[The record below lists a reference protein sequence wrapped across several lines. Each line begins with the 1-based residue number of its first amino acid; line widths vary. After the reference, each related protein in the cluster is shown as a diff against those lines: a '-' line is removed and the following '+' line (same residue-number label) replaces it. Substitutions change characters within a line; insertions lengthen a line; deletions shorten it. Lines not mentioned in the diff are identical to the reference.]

1 VGQGEYIF
9 KHDKRVTDF
18 YIQSTNYIL
27 NKLNL
32 KKIMVPLDGSK
43 NSIRGL
49 EHAISLA
56 KLAGASIVGTH
67 VSYVP
72 GNLANPRQG
81 FINQE
86 LVKEAKRYL
95 DTAKKQCDENNIR
108 FTSEIIPGIPSTGIV
123 KFAHNAKNKINL
135 IVMGTRGLSSAK
147 EAFLG
152 SVSNHVVH
160 KSKVP
165 VLLIN

>member
-1 VGQGEYIF
+1 M
-9 KHDKRVTDF
+9 
-18 YIQSTNYIL
+18 
-27 NKLNL
+27 NKMNL
-32 KKIMVPLDGSK
+32 KKILVPLDGSE

-56 KLAGASIVGTH
+56 KLADASIVGTH

-86 LVKEAKRYL
+86 LVKEAKGYL
-95 DTAKKQCDENNIR
+95 DTAKKQCDENNIE
-108 FTSEIIPGIPSTGIV
+108 FTSEIISGTPSTGIV
-123 KFAHNAKNKINL
+123 EFAHNANNKINL
-135 IVMGTRGLSSAK
+135 IVIGTRGLTSAK

-152 SVSNHVVH
+152 SVSHHVVH

-165 VLLIN
+165 VLLVN

>member
-1 VGQGEYIF
+1 MMRKLVLSFMYYMQSIF
-9 KHDKRVTDF
+9 M
-18 YIQSTNYIL
+18 
-27 NKLNL
+27 NKMNL
-32 KKIMVPLDGSK
+32 KKILVPLDGSK

-56 KLAGASIVGTH
+56 KLADASIVGTH

-86 LVKEAKRYL
+86 LVKEAKDYL
-95 DTAKKQCDENNIR
+95 DTAKKQCDESNIE

-123 KFAHNAKNKINL
+123 NFAHDVKNKINL

-160 KSKVP
+160 KSNVP
-165 VLLIN
+165 VLLVK

>member
-1 VGQGEYIF
+1 MY
-9 KHDKRVTDF
+9 
-18 YIQSTNYIL
+18 YMQSIPM
-27 NKLNL
+27 NKMNL
-32 KKIMVPLDGSK
+32 KKILVPLDGSE

-56 KLAGASIVGTH
+56 KLADASIVGTH

-86 LVKEAKRYL
+86 LVKEAKDYL
-95 DTAKKQCDENNIR
+95 DTAKKQCDESNIE

-123 KFAHNAKNKINL
+123 NFAHDVKNKINL

-147 EAFLG
+147 ETFLG

-160 KSKVP
+160 KSNVP
-165 VLLIN
+165 VLLVK

>member
-1 VGQGEYIF
+1 MY
-9 KHDKRVTDF
+9 
-18 YIQSTNYIL
+18 YMQSVPM
-27 NKLNL
+27 NKMNL
-32 KKIMVPLDGSK
+32 KKILVPLDGSK

-56 KLAGASIVGTH
+56 KLADASIVGTH

-86 LVKEAKRYL
+86 LVKEAKNYL
-95 DTAKKQCDENNIR
+95 DTAKKQCDESNIE

-123 KFAHNAKNKINL
+123 NFAHDVKNKINL

-152 SVSNHVVH
+152 SVSNHGVH
-160 KSKVP
+160 KSNVP
-165 VLLIN
+165 VLLVK

>member
-1 VGQGEYIF
+1 MIKLVLSFMY
-9 KHDKRVTDF
+9 
-18 YIQSTNYIL
+18 YMQSIPM
-27 NKLNL
+27 NKMNL
-32 KKIMVPLDGSK
+32 KKILVPLDGSK

-56 KLAGASIVGTH
+56 KLADASIVGTH

-86 LVKEAKRYL
+86 LVKEAKDYL
-95 DTAKKQCDENNIR
+95 DTAKKQCDESNIE

-123 KFAHNAKNKINL
+123 NFAHDVKNKINL

-147 EAFLG
+147 ETFLG

-160 KSKVP
+160 KSNIP
-165 VLLIN
+165 VLLVK

>member
-1 VGQGEYIF
+1 MIKLVLSFMY
-9 KHDKRVTDF
+9 
-18 YIQSTNYIL
+18 YMQSIPM
-27 NKLNL
+27 NKMNL
-32 KKIMVPLDGSK
+32 KKILVPLDGSE

-56 KLAGASIVGTH
+56 KLADASIVGTH

-86 LVKEAKRYL
+86 LVKEAKDYL
-95 DTAKKQCDENNIR
+95 DTAKKQCDESNIE

-123 KFAHNAKNKINL
+123 NFAHDVKNKINL

-160 KSKVP
+160 KSNVP
-165 VLLIN
+165 VLLVK

>member
-1 VGQGEYIF
+1 MY
-9 KHDKRVTDF
+9 
-18 YIQSTNYIL
+18 YMQSIPM
-27 NKLNL
+27 NKMNL
-32 KKIMVPLDGSK
+32 KKILVPLDGSE

-56 KLAGASIVGTH
+56 KLADASIVGTH

-86 LVKEAKRYL
+86 LVKEAKGYL
-95 DTAKKQCDENNIR
+95 DTAKKQCDENDIA
-108 FTSEIIPGIPSTGIV
+108 FTSEIIPGTPSTGIV
-123 KFAHNAKNKINL
+123 EFAHNANNKINL
-135 IVMGTRGLSSAK
+135 IVIGTRGLTAAK

-152 SVSNHVVH
+152 SVSHHVVH
-160 KSKVP
+160 KSNVP
-165 VLLIN
+165 VLLVK

>member
-1 VGQGEYIF
+1 MIKLVLSFMY
-9 KHDKRVTDF
+9 
-18 YIQSTNYIL
+18 YMQSIPM
-27 NKLNL
+27 NKMNL
-32 KKIMVPLDGSK
+32 KKILVPLDGSK

-56 KLAGASIVGTH
+56 KLADASIVGTH

-86 LVKEAKRYL
+86 LVKEAKDYL
-95 DTAKKQCDENNIR
+95 DTAKKQCDESNIE

-123 KFAHNAKNKINL
+123 NFAHDVKNKINL

-147 EAFLG
+147 ETFLG
-152 SVSNHVVH
+152 SVSNHVAH
-160 KSKVP
+160 KSNIP
-165 VLLIN
+165 VLLVK

>member
-1 VGQGEYIF
+1 MIKLALSFMY
-9 KHDKRVTDF
+9 
-18 YIQSTNYIL
+18 YMQSIL
-27 NKLNL
+27 MNKMNL
-32 KKIMVPLDGSK
+32 KKILVPLDGSE

-56 KLAGASIVGTH
+56 KLADASIVGTH

-86 LVKEAKRYL
+86 LVKEAKGYL
-95 DTAKKQCDENNIR
+95 DTAKKQCDENNIE
-108 FTSEIIPGIPSTGIV
+108 FTSEIIPGTPSTGIV
-123 KFAHNAKNKINL
+123 EFAHNANNKINL
-135 IVMGTRGLSSAK
+135 IVIGTRGLTAAK

-152 SVSNHVVH
+152 SVSHHVVH
-160 KSKVP
+160 KSNVP
-165 VLLIN
+165 VLLVK

>member
-1 VGQGEYIF
+1 MIKLALSFMY
-9 KHDKRVTDF
+9 
-18 YIQSTNYIL
+18 YMQSVPM
-27 NKLNL
+27 NKMNL
-32 KKIMVPLDGSK
+32 KKILVPLDGSK

-56 KLAGASIVGTH
+56 KLADASIVGTH

>member
-1 VGQGEYIF
+1 MIKLVLSFMY
-9 KHDKRVTDF
+9 
-18 YIQSTNYIL
+18 YMQSVPM
-27 NKLNL
+27 NKMNL
-32 KKIMVPLDGSK
+32 KKILVPLDGSK

-56 KLAGASIVGTH
+56 KLADASIVGTH

-86 LVKEAKRYL
+86 LVKEAKDYL
-95 DTAKKQCDENNIR
+95 DTAKKQCDESNIE

-123 KFAHNAKNKINL
+123 NFAHDVKNKINL

-147 EAFLG
+147 ETFLG

-160 KSKVP
+160 KSNIP
-165 VLLIN
+165 VLLVK